1 MKSKLS
7 QVILG
12 SGWIFLCLFIVSAY
26 AFNSLSSNSATSK
39 FSPIKLDS
47 HVHMFNGAI
56 QCNLIGE
63 ELTARKEVLK
73 EEIFAKVTK
82 REESKNG
89 IIYYFENDPKLL
101 QSVLEHV
108 QIEKACCPFFKFDI
122 SILPFD
128 NGFAL
133 QISGSEDAMEFIKEF
148 ESS

>member
-1 MKSKLS
+1 M
-7 QVILG
+7 
-12 SGWIFLCLFIVSAY
+12 
-26 AFNSLSSNSATSK
+26 
-39 FSPIKLDS
+39 
-47 HVHMFNGAI
+47 
-56 QCNLIGE
+56 
-63 ELTARKEVLK
+63 K

-82 REESKNG
+82 REKSKNG

-108 QIEKACCPFFKFDI
+108 QIEKSCCPFFKFDI

-128 NGFAL
+128 HGFAL